1 MSTCTI
7 YTITCALGRCETK
20 FGVSTIMARQPVM
33 IPLKFDEQ
41 QGPYKFL
48 CRILNEYCPI
58 SSKTFSRNPCS
69 KAPLSRPP
77 RPTAWLDGVRGI
89 SAFLVF
95 LYHFQHMFH
104 NAYWYGYGS
113 NGGVDDDWEFQLPIL
128 RLIPNGQTQVSV
140 FYVLSG
146 ISLSLRPLQLARSHD
161 WEKCF
166 DNLFSSIF
174 RRALRMYLPIL
185 VVQIGVLLAT
195 LLGFFNH
202 AHALRNDW
210 PFGGTNEVM
219 HTVFASNRAQI
230 QDWLQAMWTFADP
243 FAPNRPAYDVH
254 LWTIP
259 IQFRNSIILFAT
271 LLGFAKIKPRIR
283 ISLTVML
290 VVYCICVNHSAIA
303 LFYAGMGIAE
313 FILIQAETVA
323 RYPNICTRKDGGP
336 LLSRVFWFGM
346 CYAGL
351 HLLSWPPRN
360 SHRSLGFV
368 TLNKITPRFIDS
380 PGETGER
387 IGAALFILALSG
399 CVSLRRLF
407 ETPWA
412 IYLGNISFPLYIVHG
427 PLNHMIGLP
436 LVQTIW
442 KITGSESLVGYEIGV
457 FLAFCI
463 MVVVVVWV
471 AGIFTRTVDEP
482 CVRLGRALR
491 KKWTV

>member
-1 MSTCTI
+1 MRPRPISDEVSSRVLRFSTN
-7 YTITCALGRCETK
+7 
-20 FGVSTIMARQPVM
+20 MARQPVM
-33 IPLKFDEQ
+33 IPLKFEKQ
-41 QGPYKFL
+41 QGLHKFL
-48 CRILNEYCPI
+48 RRLLNKCLPI
-58 SSKTFSRNPCS
+58 SPKTFSRSLFSILPSS
-69 KAPLSRPP
+69 KPL

-146 ISLSLRPLQLARSHD
+146 ISLSLRPLQLARSQD

-166 DNLFSSIF
+166 DSLFSSIF

-185 VVQIGVLLAT
+185 VVQIGVLFAT

-219 HTVFASNRAQI
+219 HNVFASNRAQI

-243 FAPNRPAYDVH
+243 FVPHRPDYDVH

-259 IQFRNSIILFAT
+259 IQFRNSIILLAT
-271 LLGFAKIKPRIR
+271 LLGFAKLKPRVR
-283 ISLTVML
+283 ISLTVTL
-290 VVYCICVNHSAIA
+290 VAYCICVDQSAIA

-313 FILIQAETVA
+313 FMLIQEEAAERFSNVH
-323 RYPNICTRKDGGP
+323 TRKDGGTI
-336 LLSRVFWFGM
+336 LSRTFWFAM

-368 TLNKITPRFIDS
+368 TLNEIAPRFIDS

-387 IGAALFILALSG
+387 IGAALFVLALSG
-399 CVSLRRLF
+399 CASLRRPF

-412 IYLGNISFPLYIVHG
+412 IYLGDISFPLYIIHG
-427 PLNHMIGLP
+427 PLNHMIGLS
-436 LVQTIW
+436 LVQMIW
-442 KITGSESLVGYEIGV
+442 KITGSESLVGYETGV

-463 MVVVVVWV
+463 MAVITVWV
-471 AGIFTRTVDEP
+471 AEIFTRTVDEP
-482 CVRLGRALR
+482 CVRLGRSLQ
-491 KKWTV
+491 KNWTV

>member
-1 MSTCTI
+1 
-7 YTITCALGRCETK
+7 
-20 FGVSTIMARQPVM
+20 MARQPVM
-33 IPLKFDEQ
+33 IPLKFEKQ
-41 QGPYKFL
+41 QGLYKFL
-48 CRILNEYCPI
+48 HRLLSKCFPI
-58 SSKTFSRNPCS
+58 PPRTFSRSSSSIPPS
-69 KAPLSRPP
+69 SRPL

-89 SAFLVF
+89 SAFLIF
-95 LYHFQHMFH
+95 IYHFQHMFH

-161 WEKCF
+161 WEKCL
-166 DNLFSSIF
+166 DTLFSSIF
-174 RRALRMYLPIL
+174 RRALRLYLPIL
-185 VVQIGVLLAT
+185 VVQIGVLIAT

-202 AHALRNDW
+202 AYALHSDW

-230 QDWLQAMWTFADP
+230 QDWIQAMWTFADP
-243 FAPNRPAYDVH
+243 FVPNRPAYDVH

-271 LLGFAKIKPRIR
+271 LLGSAKLKPRVR
-283 ISLTVML
+283 ISLTVLL
-290 VVYCICVNHSAIA
+290 VAYCICVNQSATA

-313 FILIQAETVA
+313 FILIQADTVQ
-323 RYPNICTRKDGGP
+323 RCSNTGTRNDGGKS
-336 LLSRVFWFGM
+336 LSRACWFAI

-351 HLLSWPPRN
+351 HLLSWPPIN

-368 TLNKITPRFIDS
+368 TLNEIAPRFIDS

-387 IGAALFILALSG
+387 IGAALFVLALSG
-399 CVSLRRLF
+399 CASLRRPF

-412 IYLGNISFPLYIVHG
+412 IYLGDISFPLYIVHG
-427 PLNHMIGLP
+427 PLNHMIGLS

-442 KITGSESLVGYEIGV
+442 KITGSESLVGYETGV
-457 FLAFCI
+457 FLSFCI

-471 AGIFTRTVDEP
+471 AELFTRTVDEL
-482 CVRLGRALR
+482 CVRLGRALQS
-491 KKWTV
+491 KWTVKMAKPRTKTRSSLRIDEP